1 MDFPRLVY
9 RSAEEHTLAADQEQ
23 FDQLQTEGWFPSVP
37 EAAAAKAVNAKET
50 APAEAT
56 AKAAS
61 LPPSKKAAASPPAWQ
76 KG

>member
-1 MDFPRLVY
+1 MVFPRLVY

-23 FDQLQTEGWFPSVP
+23 FDRLQTEGWFPSVP

-61 LPPSKKAAASPPAWQ
+61 PTPAKKATTSPPPWQ